1 MVPKIMCVEKYVVF
15 IGPPSLYGTAN
26 YEKCVKIVNADK
38 SGVLARAPQY
48 EVLLQSSFN
57 KTGRCSYRVR
67 GVELRQLC
75 KAFNDRI
82 FIRSLYC

>member
-15 IGPPSLYGTAN
+15 IGPSSLYGTAN

-48 EVLLQSSFN
+48 EVLGLLQSSFN

-67 GVELRQLC
+67 G
-75 KAFNDRI
+75 
-82 FIRSLYC
+82 SG